1 MHPRREPRPLVQRGD
16 DVEDVQAVVVKK
28 DGVSAVRGDAR
39 LVVKDDE
46 LHEDVGG
53 GRLRQAATPAP
64 NFGRRRPVSGA
75 FPGADPG
82 ADPGAVFDPDGSVE
96 AIGRGVVDD
105 AKRAAL
111 IGASHVPSERL
122 RARPNFVGGVCASEG
137 DDGCV
142 EGSVGAFGACGACA
156 GGTHVGEMPVRG
168 LEGEATALQ
177 RVAEDFAPDAVADA
191 DGDDAGRVPGEAA
204 AVVAVAAEVGVGR
217 GARLARQARSVR
229 VPRGV
234 GIAQQELV
242 ALELEA
248 VVHAEGAHGDRE
260 ARRMAS
266 VAVTPVDVEGGRQLV
281 AIER

>member
-1 MHPRREPRPLVQRGD
+1 MSSTKMSEAD
-16 DVEDVQAVVVKK
+16 AC
-28 DGVSAVRGDAR
+28 VR
-39 LVVKDDE
+39 
-46 LHEDVGG
+46 
-53 GRLRQAATPAP
+53 
-64 NFGRRRPVSGA
+64 RRRPPRSSG
-75 FPGADPG
+75 
-82 ADPGAVFDPDGSVE
+82 
-96 AIGRGVVDD
+96 DD
-105 AKRAAL
+105 APSAGMPSRVPTRVPTRVPPSSTPM
-111 IGASHVPSERL
+111 GASRRSGEASSTTRNARRSSARRTSRASASARDRTSSAASARRKATTGAWRGPS
-122 RARPNFVGGVCASEG
+122 
-137 DDGCV
+137 
-142 EGSVGAFGACGACA
+142 GAFGACGACA
-156 GGTHVGEMPVRG
+156 GGAHVGEMPVRG
-168 LEGEATALQ
+168 LEGEAAALQ

-234 GIAQQELV
+234 GIAQQVLV
-242 ALELEA
+242 ALELET